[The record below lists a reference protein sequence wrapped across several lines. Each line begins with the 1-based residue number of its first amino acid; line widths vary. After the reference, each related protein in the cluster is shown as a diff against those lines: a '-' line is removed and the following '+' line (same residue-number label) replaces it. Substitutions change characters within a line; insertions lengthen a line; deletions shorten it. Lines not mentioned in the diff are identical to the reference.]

1 MSDNTSTLAP
11 SAPAP
16 ALPEPGSLVARLVG
30 VIFSPRA
37 TFAKLVPK
45 APWLGALAVVT
56 LLTAGGQYAF
66 LSTEVGQEAMVDQQ
80 IHQAELRNGGNINQQ
95 TIDTFEGL
103 KTKNR
108 YIVAVSILIVGPI
121 MTFVFAGIYF
131 GVFNALLGGDASY
144 KQVLAIVTH
153 SGAVNVS
160 PPGRLPHLC
169 GLMMPLVF
177 SHFSLGEKRPK
188 ISVPAG
194 LVARI
199 SRATLASSNTC
210 WLIRS
215 TSSKFARMPSSMM
228 RRSIFTMCAC
238 RIWRRF
244 TTSVICMRVRS
255 SFCCA
260 FTAKMLTWLVSIS
273 PSTSAGMFASG
284 RGARS
289 SSTNA

>member
-80 IHQAELRNGGNINQQ
+80 VHQAELRNGGNITQQ
-95 TIDTFEGL
+95 QIDMFESL

-108 YIVAVSILIVGPI
+108 YIVGVSILIVGPI

-153 SGAVNVS
+153 SGAVNIVQTLFV
-160 PPGRLPHLC
+160 LPLNYVRESASSATTL
-169 GLMMPLVF
+169 GVF
-177 SHFSLGEKRPK
+177 VQSFMDES
-188 ISVPAG
+188 SF
-194 LVARI
+194 VARVLGMI
-199 SRATLASSNTC
+199 DLFIVWNLVVSAIGLGVLYRRKSGPIFWSLMGVYVVIVLAIAGVMRA
-210 WLIRS
+210 
-215 TSSKFARMPSSMM
+215 F
-228 RRSIFTMCAC
+228 
-238 RIWRRF
+238 
-244 TTSVICMRVRS
+244 
-255 SFCCA
+255 
-260 FTAKMLTWLVSIS
+260 
-273 PSTSAGMFASG
+273 G
-284 RGARS
+284 GA
-289 SSTNA
+289 

>member
-80 IHQAELRNGGNINQQ
+80 VHQAELRNGGNITQQ
-95 TIDTFEGL
+95 QIDMFESL

-108 YIVAVSILIVGPI
+108 YIVGVSILIVGPI

-153 SGAVNVS
+153 SGAVNIVQTLFV
-160 PPGRLPHLC
+160 LPLNYVRESASSATTL
-169 GLMMPLVF
+169 GVF
-177 SHFSLGEKRPK
+177 VQSFMDES
-188 ISVPAG
+188 SF
-194 LVARI
+194 VARVLGMI
-199 SRATLASSNTC
+199 DLFIVWNLVVSAIGLGVLYRRKTGPIFWSLMGVYVVIVLAIAGVMRA
-210 WLIRS
+210 
-215 TSSKFARMPSSMM
+215 F
-228 RRSIFTMCAC
+228 
-238 RIWRRF
+238 
-244 TTSVICMRVRS
+244 
-255 SFCCA
+255 
-260 FTAKMLTWLVSIS
+260 
-273 PSTSAGMFASG
+273 G
-284 RGARS
+284 GA
-289 SSTNA
+289 